1 MMAKVKLSTGKT
13 IEIREPKVRD
23 MRIVAT
29 FNDEVEKEINLIA
42 NLTGLTLEEIDEL
55 SLRDYSLF
63 QAELKTFLS

>member
-1 MMAKVKLSTGKT
+1 MAKVKLSTGKT